1 MEYVEKGNDK
11 NLAVIDAEARKD
23 LKDLETGASGR
34 PFFEA
39 NVALKNLTIPNGAP
53 PKLKEVLSGLADVGV
68 QMQSTL
74 EQTLAE
80 PGAASASLIELSHPS
95 NSYFVSMRPDAVA
108 AIREAQEKLNC
119 ELGALGSSRRLML
132 WELVEGGCSVL
143 VQRFSELCG
152 YLLVQA
158 RTSTGVSAMYVSHQ
172 SIYTNACQTRVS
184 LARLT
189 AAACAYTARVAVPEF
204 YDDNPETAR
213 FATLTQGEQV
223 RDIDITA
230 RRVTV
235 PTASLYAP
243 FSSSGWV
250 TQGGRWK
257 S

>member
-1 MEYVEKGNDK
+1 MLNVE
-11 NLAVIDAEARKD
+11 
-23 LKDLETGASGR
+23 
-34 PFFEA
+34 
-39 NVALKNLTIPNGAP
+39 LT
-53 PKLKEVLSGLADVGV
+53 LSG
-68 QMQSTL
+68 
-74 EQTLAE
+74 
-80 PGAASASLIELSHPS
+80 GA
-95 NSYFVSMRPDAVA
+95 
-108 AIREAQEKLNC
+108 
-119 ELGALGSSRRLML
+119 RRLTL

-143 VQRFSELCG
+143 VQRFAELCG

-172 SIYTNACQTRVS
+172 NIYTNASQARVS

-204 YDDNPETAR
+204 YGDNPETAR

-230 RRVTV
+230 RRVPV

-243 FSSSGWV
+243 PSSNGWV
-250 TQGGRWK
+250 NQGGRRY